1 MSAKLKVIHSCTSL
15 SFSGL
20 ERYVLDLAGWQRE
33 NGHDVELF
41 CRDGSELEKAAQSR
55 GIPRWTIGAC
65 ERKGPLLWAR
75 MRGGW
80 SRRLET
86 AAGSGVSLVLHMHA
100 GGEPWFHLPW
110 LLWPRFFGP
119 RFLRPRL
126 LGRPRA
132 LAKTILQYHLWIDH
146 PKHDP
151 VHRLV
156 FSGVDEIWSSS
167 ESSRAHLSAILPVDR
182 EKMRVV
188 PYGRDVRALL
198 APAGNTA
205 AEKNPPASPR
215 DRARSELGLAPD
227 DLVGICVSRIEPIKG
242 IGELFDAFAGIA
254 PLHPRAT
261 MLLVG
266 GVSPGNAGAEAFA
279 RGLRARHA
287 RLPEGVRARFRFL
300 GYRARCEELMTAAD
314 FYVLPSYE
322 ECMSLAMLDAL
333 ILGLPVL
340 GTNSGG
346 TPSVARPGETGWLVP
361 PRDSAALARAMG
373 EVFTALERDPRA
385 LAPLASAARALG
397 STFERETIFRRV
409 WEMYGE

>member
-20 ERYVLDLAGWQRE
+20 ERYVLDLAGWQRA
-33 NGHDVELF
+33 NGYDAELF
-41 CRDGSELEKAAQSR
+41 CRKDSELERAASLR
-55 GIPRWTIGAC
+55 GIPVWTIGARD
-65 ERKGPLLWAR
+65 RKGPLLWAR

-80 SRRLET
+80 RRRLET
-86 AAGSGVSLVLHMHA
+86 AAESGVPLVLHMHA

-110 LLWPRFFGP
+110 LLA
-119 RFLRPRL
+119 RPKVL
-126 LGRPRA
+126 V
-132 LAKTILQYHLWIDH
+132 KTILQYHLWINH
-146 PKHDP
+146 RKRDP
-151 VHRLV
+151 VHRLI
-156 FSGVDEIWSSS
+156 FSRVDEVWSSS

-198 APAGNTA
+198 EPAENAAPAEG
-205 AEKNPPASPR
+205 
-215 DRARSELGLAPD
+215 ARSELGLAPD
-227 DLVGICVSRIEPIKG
+227 DLVGVCVSRIEPIKG
-242 IGELFDAFAGIA
+242 IGELFDAFAEIA
-254 PLHPRAT
+254 PEHPRAKL
-261 MLLVG
+261 LLVG
-266 GVSPGNAGAEAFA
+266 DVSPGNAEAETFA
-279 RGLRARHA
+279 RALHERHE
-287 RLPEGVRARFRFL
+287 RLPGDVRGRFRFL
-300 GYRARCEELMTAAD
+300 GYRPRCEEIMTAAD

-361 PRDSAALARAMG
+361 PRDRAALARALDG
-373 EVFTALERDPRA
+373 VFTALERDPRA
-385 LAPLASAARALG
+385 LAPFSSAARALG

-409 WEMYGE
+409 WEMYDE